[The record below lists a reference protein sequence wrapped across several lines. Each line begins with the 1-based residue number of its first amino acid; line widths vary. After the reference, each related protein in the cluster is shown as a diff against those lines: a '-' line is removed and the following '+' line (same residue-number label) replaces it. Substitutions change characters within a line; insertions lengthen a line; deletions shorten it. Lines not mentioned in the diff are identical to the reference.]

1 MSCGL
6 LWSYTKKIKNT
17 TKIHKPPPPTQNE
30 SVFMQAEPEL
40 VLLDFQP
47 HRPDVRVAEHNSVC
61 DG

>member
-6 LWSYTKKIKNT
+6 LWSYTKKTKNT
-17 TKIHKPPPPTQNE
+17 TKIHKPSPTQNE

-47 HRPDVRVAEHNSVC
+47 HRPDV
-61 DG
+61 